1 MRRRKTIN
9 RQRHKVGPIVKTIVS
24 DMTKAA
30 RENGPLF
37 RFLSVGFL
45 GYLAWHLT
53 YTFYLRDQTL
63 MDEYVIHNLVVMSE
77 WTMTQL
83 GWDVLDLFSP
93 GAFRNRLGLVGGQ
106 GLVVG
111 VSCDGM
117 ALFALFSIFVLA
129 YPGRPL
135 HKIWY
140 MPLGVATVHFANY
153 LRVMALMWIQVYWPE
168 SLDFNHHY
176 TFTVLVYGVIFLLWY
191 IWAVKIVGDKGI

>member
-1 MRRRKTIN
+1 M
-9 RQRHKVGPIVKTIVS
+9 VKTIVS

-45 GYLAWHLT
+45 GYIAWHLT
-53 YTFYLRDQTL
+53 YTFYLRDHTL
-63 MDEYVIHNLVVMSE
+63 LDEYVIHNLVVMSE
-77 WTMTQL
+77 WTMHRL
-83 GWDVLDLFSP
+83 GWEVLDLFSA
-93 GAFRNRLGLVGGQ
+93 GVFRNRLGLVGGQ

-129 YPGRPL
+129 YPGRPA
-135 HKIWY
+135 HKVWFI
-140 MPLGVATVHFANY
+140 PTGVAVVHMANY